1 MRRHRFFKYIP
12 TPQALRETRFLK
24 PLARFLEDHSLWQFN
39 RRAVAGG
46 VAVGLFFGILVP
58 FAQILLAAI
67 GAIFLRVNLPVAA
80 FSTFVTNPFTFPGVY
95 YCAYLVGG
103 WFTPEKSI
111 GESASLAEIAEPA
124 ATATRHFL
132 AGWLHTALDWLQTV
146 GPQLLIGLAVLSVV
160 SAIAGYLLVDTG
172 WRLWVRKRW
181 RKRQGQ
187 RS

>member
-58 FAQILLAAI
+58 FAQILLAAV

-103 WFTPEKSI
+103 WFTPAETSQPD
-111 GESASLAEIAEPA
+111 APLAAVAEPA
-124 ATATRHFL
+124 ATSARHFL
-132 AGWLHTALDWLQTV
+132 TEWLASALDWLQTV

-160 SAIAGYLLVDTG
+160 SAIIGYFLVDTG

>member
-12 TPQALRETRFLK
+12 SPQALRETRFLK
-24 PLARFLEDHSLWQFN
+24 PLARFLEDHALWQFN

-46 VAVGLFFGILVP
+46 VAVGLFFGILSP

-80 FSTFVTNPFTFPGVY
+80 FSTFVTNPFTVPGVY

-103 WFTPEKSI
+103 WFT
-111 GESASLAEIAEPA
+111 SAETSEVDVPLADVVEPA
-124 ATATRHFL
+124 AAAAAHFL
-132 AGWLHTALDWLQTV
+132 VEWFETALTWLQTV
-146 GPQLLIGLAVLSVV
+146 GPQVLIGLAVLSVV
-160 SAIAGYLLVDTG
+160 SAIIGYVLVDAG

-181 RKRQGQ
+181 HKRRGQ